1 MITSVIGKP
10 TLIAP
15 PIINAIAESKFNPAR
30 NSRTDMPWL
39 HLAPTG
45 ISKKPND
52 DQKDK
57 SLSGQDR

>member
-45 ISKKPND
+45 ISKAPTMT
-52 DQKDK
+52 Q
-57 SLSGQDR
+57 